1 VFIFAAYQLKHSS
14 MNYSTKQIKDGLLS
28 NDPVVFRHLYKTF
41 GPMIVGY
48 VRKNS
53 GSEHDARE
61 MVQTVL
67 LEFWNVIREGRYN
80 EEGKL
85 DRFIY
90 MLTSNTWRDEL
101 RRRKVRQTDELDSS
115 KIQVVDDGDLSVSA
129 AIVKD
134 ERIEAIHYCLQKLE
148 SPCDD
153 IIKLYHLEE
162 ISLQEVAVKMSY
174 DYNNLR
180 KRIFD
185 CRKKLKKLVDEHLDL
200 QPSMQLDF

>member
-1 VFIFAAYQLKHSS
+1 MAYTAA
-14 MNYSTKQIKDGLLS
+14 QIKDGLLN
-28 NDPVVFRHLYKTF
+28 NDPETFRYLYRTY
-41 GPMIVGY
+41 GNMIVGY
-48 VRKNS
+48 VKKNK
-53 GSEHDARE
+53 GNNLDARE

-67 LEFWNVIREGRYN
+67 LELWNAVREGRYN

-85 DRFIY
+85 ERYVY

-101 RRRKVRQTDELDSS
+101 RRRRVRQIGELDPESM
-115 KIQVVDDGDLSVSA
+115 KLADDNDISVAA

-134 ERIEAIHYCLQKLE
+134 QRIEAIHHCLQRLE

-153 IIKLYHLEE
+153 IIRLFHLQE
-162 ISLQEVAVKMSY
+162 ISLQEVALRMNY

-185 CRKKLKKLVDEHLDL
+185 CRKKLKKLVDEFLQQ
-200 QPSMQLDF
+200 QPSPQHAAE